1 MSINEY
7 QEFEAI
13 NQKTSERNAQ
23 ASAECHNTEDIHRAK
38 RAKAREKAL
47 LCIAATLVALAA
59 AVSGIIK
66 LAEIGWINDIFCFVL
81 MCLAGSVAMF
91 KAGYFWC
98 EFKQ

>member
-1 MSINEY
+1 MRINEH

-23 ASAECHNTEDIHRAK
+23 ASAECNKTEDTHRAK

-47 LCIAATLVALAA
+47 LCISATLVALAA
-59 AVSGIIK
+59 AVAGIIK

-81 MCLAGSVAMF
+81 MCLTGSVAMF
-91 KAGYFWC
+91 KAGYFWR

>member
-13 NQKTSERNAQ
+13 NQKTSDRNAQ
-23 ASAECHNTEDIHRAK
+23 ATVDCQSTEEIYRAK
-38 RAKAREKAL
+38 KAKARNKAL
-47 LCIAATLVALAA
+47 FCISVTLIALAA
-59 AVSGIIK
+59 AVAGIIK

-81 MCLAGSVAMF
+81 MCLTGSVAMF
-91 KAGYFWC
+91 KAGYFWR